1 MKILFSC
8 NDIPSGVIDGDAVI
22 VRENYIF
29 SFYYVVKSGCK
40 LIETAKTIKFIKES
54 VKSLLIFEYTDLM
67 PRKGTQEYLSFFIGI
82 FKKKATIDF
91 LRNALDILLYKE
103 DKWDVSILQ
112 SMALAEKLAVDGPE
126 QKLSFIDFL
135 DKHTKEYFHEQIRKG
150 RTASE
155 AYRIIKTKYPRAFS
169 QSLKQ
174 FKVAFP
180 EKSIYDIRLLPS
192 S

>member
-8 NDIPSGVIDGDAVI
+8 TDIPSGVIDGDAVI

-29 SFYYVVKSGCK
+29 NFYYVVESECK
-40 LIETAKTIKFIKES
+40 LIETTKTIKFIKEN
-54 VKSLLIFEYTDLM
+54 VKSQIIFEYSDLM
-67 PRKGTQEYLSFFIGI
+67 PRKGIQEYLSFFIGI
-82 FKKKATIDF
+82 FKKKTTIDF
-91 LRNALDILLYKE
+91 LQNALDILLYKD
-103 DKWDVSILQ
+103 DKWDVSVLQ
-112 SMALAEKLAVDGPE
+112 SMALAEILVVDIPD
-126 QKLSFIDFL
+126 QKLFFIDFL
-135 DKHTKEYFHEQIRKG
+135 DKHTKEYFHEQKRKG

-155 AYRIIKTKYPRAFS
+155 AYRLIKTKYPRAFL